1 MVVRQRALAMESP
14 NPGEPL
20 PAPEPG
26 DDPSPS
32 PHPSPPIKPARGV
45 REPGSHVVQ
54 LHGSDEQILKSSAV
68 SYLADGLNLG
78 GGALVVATV
87 AHIESF
93 GRELSR
99 VGVDSESALRMS
111 ERPCAS

>member
-99 VGVDSESALRMS
+99 VGVDTESALRMS